1 MIRPGVDARA
11 YMSQVIMLMVS
22 GLACEGVMGGLLG
35 EELPADER
43 LDRMVA
49 ETLRMARAALFIG

>member
-1 MIRPGVDARA
+1 
-11 YMSQVIMLMVS
+11 MSQVIMLMVS